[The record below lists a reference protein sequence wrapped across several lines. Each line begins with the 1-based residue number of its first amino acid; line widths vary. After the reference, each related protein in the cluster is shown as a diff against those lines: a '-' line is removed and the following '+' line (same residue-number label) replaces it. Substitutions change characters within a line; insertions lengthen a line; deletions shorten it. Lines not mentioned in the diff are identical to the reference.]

1 VIETP
6 VSSPVRTNRKRL
18 AIFHTHLRIGGVERV
33 LVNLIRELH
42 DRGYEIDLL
51 LVSEDGEFRSEIPAG
66 VRTVELKPATGP
78 GVGIFA
84 SVLPLTRYLR
94 KARPDTVLAV
104 KPHTNIVTLL
114 SRRLA
119 MTPTRAVISR
129 HSMTSHQLRHLD
141 NVKHRMI
148 VRLSKYAYS
157 DADAIVTVSKG
168 VREDVSDALGIPAD
182 RLSVIYNP
190 IVTPELL
197 RKSDQPVDHPWFAE
211 ESPPVILSVGRL
223 HPQKN
228 YSGLIEAFATVRT
241 EVDARLMILG
251 EGESRAELE
260 QRSEELGLADEV
272 ALPGSTE
279 NPYAYM
285 RRASVLVVSSFTEAL
300 PSALIEAMACGCP
313 VVSTNC
319 SSGPVEI
326 LQDGEYGRLVPV
338 NDPDALAE
346 GIVSTLRDPPP
357 PSKLEDRAMDFS
369 AETITDEYE
378 RTLFPE

>member
-1 VIETP
+1 
-6 VSSPVRTNRKRL
+6 
-18 AIFHTHLRIGGVERV
+18 
-33 LVNLIRELH
+33 
-42 DRGYEIDLL
+42 
-51 LVSEDGEFRSEIPAG
+51 
-66 VRTVELKPATGP
+66 
-78 GVGIFA
+78 
-84 SVLPLTRYLR
+84 
-94 KARPDTVLAV
+94 
-104 KPHTNIVTLL
+104 
-114 SRRLA
+114 
-119 MTPTRAVISR
+119 
-129 HSMTSHQLRHLD
+129 
-141 NVKHRMI
+141 
-148 VRLSKYAYS
+148 
-157 DADAIVTVSKG
+157 
-168 VREDVSDALGIPAD
+168 
-182 RLSVIYNP
+182 
-190 IVTPELL
+190 
-197 RKSDQPVDHPWFAE
+197 
-211 ESPPVILSVGRL
+211 VILSVGRL

-260 QRSEELGLADEV
+260 QRSEELDLADEV

-300 PSALIEAMACGCP
+300 PSALIEAMACDCP